1 MSQVPAWF
9 DDKAYF
15 ANKMA
20 QVNETAT
27 TQYEAADF
35 AAALKAAGVD
45 PNNPESLYNHFV
57 NFGNAEGVSPN
68 GYFDADA
75 YIANKAA
82 QAGST
87 VEAVEQAFKDAGL
100 SAWDHYQ
107 AFGTKEGINPS
118 ASFNTDEYLQ
128 AKVDYELAKGNAIT
142 LDQLKA
148 TLAENN
154 LSALEHYY
162 LYGQTEGVSYSPAD
176 YPAFPAI
183 PVDGGYEPLPDDGL
197 TLAEFQGK
205 PAADQPKYYIQDS
218 IDHLK
223 GATFAELNTAKG
235 IYVEDTIDNLKQS
248 DAASYLAKAQHVII
262 ADSLDNLVKESLPSF
277 GDTPT
282 SLLVTSASNTVNF
295 TDVTVS
301 VAADAQNTLN
311 NFLARSDVAYDV
323 DKGVTKPTE
332 VTVGTYSIKDTAA
345 AVAAADATLLDDADS
360 VTVADTMAA
369 LTSNFSLIDSGD
381 ITDVELKDSLT
392 NIANASTTIIKGLMG
407 FAGDF
412 TVVATNTGSAKVN
425 YTDALDALASG
436 GDDINVSSLD
446 KLSVVA
452 QAESTTQGATLDTED
467 LTLFSGADSISFI
480 GTKQADTFT
489 IADTANIANL
499 SIDGG
504 ADTDSLTI
512 NSGSKVSTLDF
523 GDRIT
528 NIETIEVNQSGA
540 STFSMTADGVLTSL
554 EMKGGSGALT
564 LDATNAS
571 ALKTVTLL
579 SGNGVDTIKI
589 GDATGTEPSGGSG
602 FSITNFKGGAGGDT
616 LDISALLD
624 GATIAGV
631 SGSGSIN
638 VTDKNV
644 ILYTS
649 GNSVDASGLSTA
661 VTSGLAANT
670 DYVVIAASGSGS
682 NAIYVLNCG
691 NDTTIDEGDLVQI
704 GSITTTDAA
713 IASGNIA
720 DWA

>member
-197 TLAEFQGK
+197 SLADFKAKSE
-205 PAADQPKYYIQDS
+205 ADQPKYYIQDT
-218 IDHLK
+218 IDNLK
-223 GATFAELNTAKG
+223 GATFDQINTAKG

-262 ADSLDNLVKESLPSF
+262 ADSLDHLVKGSLPSF
-277 GDTPT
+277 GSTPT
-282 SLLVTSASNTVNF
+282 SLLVTSASDTVNF

-301 VAADAQNTLN
+301 VAADAQNTLDD
-311 NFLARSDVAYDV
+311 FLARSDVEYA
-323 DKGVTKPTE
+323 KGVTKPTE
-332 VTVGTYSIKDTAA
+332 LTVGTYSIKDTAA
-345 AVAAADATLLDDADS
+345 AVAAADATLLDDAGS

-381 ITDVELKDSLT
+381 ITGVELKDSLT

-412 TVVATNTGSAKVN
+412 TVAATNTGSAKVN

-436 GDDINVSSLD
+436 GADINVSSLD

-571 ALKTVTLL
+571 ALTSVKLIAANAAT
-579 SGNGVDTIKI
+579 DTIKI
-589 GDATGTEPSGGSG
+589 GDATSHSLTISGFVGGSG
-602 FSITNFKGGAGGDT
+602 ADS
-616 LDISALLD
+616 LDISAPLD
-624 GATIAGV
+624 GAALSGK
-631 SGSGSIN
+631 SGSTGSAIGDLSS
-638 VTDKNV
+638 TSTNV
-644 ILYTS
+644 ILYT
-649 GNSVDASGLSTA
+649 GAASIDSLSD
-661 VTSGLAANT
+661 VTVKENT
-670 DYVVIAASGSGS
+670 DYVVIAASGSG
-682 NAIYVLNCG
+682 AAVDATVYMLNSSDG
-691 NDTTIDEGDLVQI
+691 KIETGDLVKIAQI
-704 GSITTTDAA
+704 DVETTA
-713 IASGNIA
+713 IISDNI
-720 DWA
+720 DNVSWS